1 MQYNLY
7 RKKYVLKSQFLK
19 IDFQNN
25 YLLFGS
31 NYFQLQSIAI
41 FIPWMLSLI
50 FDEYGLIYDQ
60 YDTTMTNMTTW
71 HPGPSDIVI
80 TELSSFLLS

>member
-1 MQYNLY
+1 
-7 RKKYVLKSQFLK
+7 
-19 IDFQNN
+19 
-25 YLLFGS
+25 
-31 NYFQLQSIAI
+31 
-41 FIPWMLSLI
+41 MLSLI

-60 YDTTMTNMTTW
+60 YDTNMTNMTTW